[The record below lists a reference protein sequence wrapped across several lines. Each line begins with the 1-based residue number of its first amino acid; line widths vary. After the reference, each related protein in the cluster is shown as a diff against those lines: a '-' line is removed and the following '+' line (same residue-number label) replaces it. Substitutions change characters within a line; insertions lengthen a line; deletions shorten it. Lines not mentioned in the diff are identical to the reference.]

1 MSASQGG
8 RAWRPLGAG
17 YFDAKSGA
25 EARELCTSEA
35 LAEEGRAMSH
45 CVGSYSSVCI
55 SGNSRIF
62 SLRSGGKRLATLQL
76 SSNGDGTLRIEQLR
90 GQCNAA
96 PSKMA
101 ESMGKAVLARANEA
115 MKESSKSV
123 EKKGS
128 SLMWESEGFDPA
140 AELASRV
147 GKRLSI
153 QGRKLSDAKIASKP
167 RNR

>member
-1 MSASQGG
+1 M
-8 RAWRPLGAG
+8 
-17 YFDAKSGA
+17 
-25 EARELCTSEA
+25 
-35 LAEEGRAMSH
+35 
-45 CVGSYSSVCI
+45 
-55 SGNSRIF
+55 
-62 SLRSGGKRLATLQL
+62 ATLQL

-115 MKESSKSV
+115 LKESSKSV

-153 QGRKLSDAKIASKP
+153 QGGKLSDAKIASKP